1 MARPPRHGAL
11 CGRELCP
18 RGGPSALRIRPVTA
32 SRTAAPALGPAWT
45 LSVFPVRCRLPG
57 LMLARAGVS
66 GIRHDAIGNVHLQV
80 LSHNDWGLLPDT
92 RAQHLRNAGS
102 RWLGMAE
109 RRWKWIWRT
118 TASGAQPG
126 KKGDRSL
133 WATLGPP
140 RTYCPQLPI
149 TEDNGAELIP
159 LTTGE
164 IRRLFNLYTRVIRH
178 ARHHER
184 WSRWRRRHQ
193 ARARY
198 CHYQRRI
205 GNHSL

>member
-1 MARPPRHGAL
+1 MPAGRAFGAAHPPCDSFPDCGASPGACLDVICVPGSRPAAGPDAS
-11 CGRELCP
+11 P
-18 RGGPSALRIRPVTA
+18 RGCRP
-32 SRTAAPALGPAWT
+32 
-45 LSVFPVRCRLPG
+45 
-57 LMLARAGVS
+57 
-66 GIRHDAIGNVHLQV
+66 IRHDAIGNVHLQV

-92 RAQHLRNAGS
+92 RAQHLRNAGP

-184 WSRWRRRHQ
+184 WSRWRRRPPGPRPLLPLPATNRQ
-193 ARARY
+193 SQPVILEFAPVA
-198 CHYQRRI
+198 
-205 GNHSL
+205 G